1 MTDTTRV
8 MVGFKCRMKI
18 NTCKTIILCF
28 IMVSE
33 ELKENEGRVN
43 VIDELKKNEM
53 NLIIIV

>member
-1 MTDTTRV
+1 
-8 MVGFKCRMKI
+8 
-18 NTCKTIILCF
+18 
-28 IMVSE
+28 MVSE